1 VETPSVQVSSSL
13 VFGARVAR
21 GLVTSILCGAALG
34 AAAWLVDRLGFPWTG
49 VIPVNLI
56 GSWLAVAFVLGTT
69 ARTPATGA
77 LRGLIGLLAAVVAYY
92 ILVALFDGGIR
103 AVGASHA
110 AFVWGTVAL
119 LAGPCLGLAGGV
131 WRHGAG
137 RPRALAVAV
146 LAAGLIAEALVFGA
160 GRLLNVDVVVD
171 PGALVLGAE
180 LVLGLALPVL
190 LLRGGERLTG
200 YVALA
205 VFGALAFVV
214 IEPVTALLRTLA
226 DTF

>member
-1 VETPSVQVSSSL
+1 M
-13 VFGARVAR
+13 
-21 GLVTSILCGAALG
+21 G

-49 VIPVNLI
+49 VIPVSLI

-92 ILVALFDGGIR
+92 TWSRCSTAGS
-103 AVGASHA
+103 AVGARHA

-131 WRHGAG
+131 WRDGAG

-160 GRLLNVDVVVD
+160 GRLLHVDVVVD

-180 LVLGLALPVL
+180 LVLGLALPML
-190 LLRGGERLTG
+190 LLRGAERLTG
-200 YVALA
+200 TWHWRSSGRWLSCDRAGHRA
-205 VFGALAFVV
+205 AA
-214 IEPVTALLRTLA
+214 EPGRAPLSSLRGPRSPIWGGL
-226 DTF
+226 DSRRGPQVRLR